1 MSAETTRRHQFHANA
16 HILAGQLHLPLQQP
30 IQPQEMAT
38 LSEDG
43 GYLSQHSVRY
53 NVEGVISFRK
63 AYTQVAGH
71 RDIKPGHGWTT
82 VATSVIERLNILDV
96 VTAERVVAQVSSEHP
111 LEGYVPIITFLGTR
125 FENLRIAGHPV
136 KLDLDPFL
144 LGEKPANDDGYA
156 ADSGFQQRISA
167 QYEKLRSHQN
177 LPAEIGERYN
187 RHPSSLGPEE
197 PIECSLVNH
206 TEGSFPG
213 RCFGHVIDI
222 PHFGKLYL
230 ATLRFEHS
238 DFVPQTKTPK
248 KTLLRL
254 NMLEARMGCIAHGN
268 VVAGSTV
275 VNGNTKP

>member
-1 MSAETTRRHQFHANA
+1 MSADTTRRHHYHANA
-16 HILAGQLHLPLQQP
+16 HILAGHLQLPLEQP

-53 NVEGVISFRK
+53 NVEGVIAFRK

-71 RDIKPGHGWTT
+71 RDVKPGHGWTT
-82 VATSVIERLNILDV
+82 VATSVIERLNILEV
-96 VTAERVVAQVSSEHP
+96 VTADRVVAQISTEHP
-111 LEGYVPIITFLGTR
+111 LEGYVPIVTFLGTR
-125 FENLRIAGHPV
+125 FENLRIAGHHV
-136 KLDLDPFL
+136 KVDLDPFL
-144 LGEKPANDDGYA
+144 LGDKPENDGAYG
-156 ADSGFQQRISA
+156 ADAGFQQRVKA

-177 LPAEIGERYN
+177 LPDEIARRYN

-230 ATLRFEHS
+230 ATLRLLHS
-238 DFVPQTKTPK
+238 DYQAQTKTPK
-248 KTLLRL
+248 KTLLEL
-254 NMLEARMGCIAHGN
+254 NMIEARMGCIAHGK
-268 VVAGSTV
+268 VVAASTV
-275 VNGNTKP
+275 VNGQSQP